1 MYLQC
6 SGRNAD
12 APPLGPENRRGTPER
27 VAGSLPNARPLPG
40 HCTRL
45 RAEVPRAIA
54 QVLPLTT
61 VEFRAAAPL
70 GRAASEV
77 FAASTPGRERVNPS
91 NGHRSQL
98 LTPEEEA
105 GRSLGK
111 PAYRTGPSQKRD

>member
-1 MYLQC
+1 MQWPQCRRSPSGPRKPAWNPRAGCRVALQC
-6 SGRNAD
+6 QA
-12 APPLGPENRRGTPER
+12 TPR
-27 VAGSLPNARPLPG
+27 A
-40 HCTRL
+40 CTRL
-45 RAEVPRAIA
+45 RAEVPRA

-70 GRAASEV
+70 GRVASEV

-91 NGHRSQL
+91 NGRSQL

-105 GRSLGK
+105 GRSLGE